1 MTRSEFMDSL
11 HRALAGNLTSST
23 VNENMRYYEEYFDT
37 QLRSGRSEEEIIAAL
52 GDPRL
57 LAKTILQ
64 ASRSQTRSYSGQ
76 EYDEV
81 YEDGSQGNGWNGE
94 RDSNAPRI
102 YRMPGWLM
110 FVLVI
115 LLVLAVVSII
125 GSVVS
130 MFLPIIIPFICVV
143 LIVRMLRRRS

>member
-94 RDSNAPRI
+94 RDSNAPWVADVCSGYLAGTCGGQH
-102 YRMPGWLM
+102 YR
-110 FVLVI
+110 F
-115 LLVLAVVSII
+115 
-125 GSVVS
+125 GSVHVS
-130 MFLPIIIPFICVV
+130 SYYYTIY
-143 LIVRMLRRRS
+143 LRGAYCADAQKKKLESGG

>member
-23 VNENMRYYEEYFDT
+23 VNENMRYYEEYFDM
-37 QLRSGRSEEEIIAAL
+37 QLRSGQSEEEIIAAL

-64 ASRSQTRSYSGQ
+64 ASRSQTCNYNSQ

-81 YEDGSQGNGWNGE
+81 YEDGSQGNGQNGGRE
-94 RDSNAPRI
+94 GNAPRI
-102 YRMPGWLM
+102 YRMPGWL
-110 FVLVI
+110 VLVLII
-115 LLVLAVVSII
+115 LLVIAAISVIS
-125 GSVVS
+125 SVVS
-130 MFLPIIIPFICVV
+130 MFLPIIIPFICVAI
-143 LIVRMLRRRS
+143 IVRMLGRRN